1 MLFVHLVDQ
10 TGVRKKFPPERVSVR
25 VMVWGGGH
33 FQAGF
38 FQEAIKH
45 VVLSQLFTTA
55 SNSGFNILVALIAVF
70 NGYGNIRFV

>member
-1 MLFVHLVDQ
+1 
-10 TGVRKKFPPERVSVR
+10 
-25 VMVWGGGH
+25 MVWVGGH